1 MTDENGE
8 IIPETEPAG
17 EEVVPYD
24 DGLGLPDTVAGGGQ
38 TPGEAASETLSETP
52 PAPGTRKRSGRP
64 GGNRAPVDG
73 MHSGGPEPPGT
84 KIQRGDGWKDRS
96 I

>member
-8 IIPETEPAG
+8 TIPETEPAG

-38 TPGEAASETLSETP
+38 TPGGAASETLSETP
-52 PAPGTRKRSGRP
+52 PAPGPENAPEGQGKQSPSRWDAFRRP
-64 GGNRAPVDG
+64 RTA
-73 MHSGGPEPPGT
+73 
-84 KIQRGDGWKDRS
+84 GDEDTER
-96 I
+96 